1 MSSRRLAA
9 VVTLSC
15 SLALSGPLAAQADP
29 AAPSPSPSAGTA
41 TTPGAPS
48 AADVER
54 ARAAVAAAA
63 VRERALEQ
71 ELAAAEAELERVS
84 AAAELAAERSNEAR
98 VQLAQRTAQA
108 TAAKAA
114 SAAANR
120 RAGDARLRV
129 YQLAATLYMQGGSLG
144 GLESLLGF
152 DSTGDVARQAADMDA
167 VSGFRARTF
176 DDAREQ
182 ATRAEA
188 ARRAAAQA
196 QLQQQAAATRAQTAF
211 TAATTAAAAAAVEQK
226 AIQGRRDA
234 AVAELARLRRTSVA
248 VEQARQDGLA
258 AQAERARQAR
268 LATSARAN
276 RSGGS
281 VQADL
286 SDLPKARTEQA
297 ARAIAYARAQLG
309 KPYVWA
315 AEGPDSFDCSG
326 LTMRAWEQ
334 GGRSLVHYSG
344 AQYASTARVPIE
356 ALEPGDLVFFGA
368 DVPSIHHV
376 GLYIGDGMMIEAPY
390 TGSFVRVS
398 TIYRKNLLPYG
409 GRP

>member
-1 MSSRRLAA
+1 MGSRHLAS

-15 SLALSGPLAAQADP
+15 SLMLSGALTAHAEP
-29 AAPSPSPSAGTA
+29 AP
-41 TTPGAPS
+41 TPAPS
-48 AADVER
+48 ARASQGTPRAEQVR
-54 ARAAVAAAA
+54 AARAALAAAA
-63 VRERALEQ
+63 VREKALE
-71 ELAAAEAELERVS
+71 EDLATAEAELQRI
-84 AAAELAAERSNEAR
+84 AAVAELATERYNEAR
-98 VQLAQRTAQA
+98 VQLAQRTAA
-108 TAAKAA
+108 AAAAKTA
-114 SAAANR
+114 STAANR

-144 GLESLLGF
+144 GLESILGL
-152 DSTGDVARQAADMDA
+152 DGTGDVARQAADMDA
-167 VSGFRARTF
+167 VSGFRKRTF
-176 DDAREQ
+176 DDARERAAQ
-182 ATRAEA
+182 AEE

-211 TAATTAAAAAAVEQK
+211 TSATNAAAKAAVEQK
-226 AIQGRRDA
+226 TIQDRRDA
-234 AVAELARLRRTSVA
+234 AMAELARLRRTSVA
-248 VEQARQDGLA
+248 VEQARTDGLA
-258 AQAERARQAR
+258 AQAEQARQAR
-268 LATSARAN
+268 LAASQRASRASA
-276 RSGGS
+276 GVS
-281 VQADL
+281 VDL
-286 SDLPKARTEQA
+286 SALPKARSKQA
-297 ARAIAYARAQLG
+297 ERAIAYARDQLG

-376 GLYIGDGMMIEAPY
+376 GLYIGDGTMIEAPY
-390 TGSFVRVS
+390 TGSFVRIS
-398 TIYRKNLLPYG
+398 SIYRKDLLPYG